1 MDAISQLQSSFTYIG
16 ARDSTHKRTLT
27 VGDVTNRA
35 DVDGRLTRDD
45 LGVEWRDARHI
56 EVLE

>member
-1 MDAISQLQSSFTYIG
+1 MKRLKNSFTYIG
-16 ARDSTHKRTLT
+16 ARDSTHERTLT
-27 VGDVTNRA
+27 VGDVTDSA
-35 DVDGRLTRDD
+35 DVDGGLARDD